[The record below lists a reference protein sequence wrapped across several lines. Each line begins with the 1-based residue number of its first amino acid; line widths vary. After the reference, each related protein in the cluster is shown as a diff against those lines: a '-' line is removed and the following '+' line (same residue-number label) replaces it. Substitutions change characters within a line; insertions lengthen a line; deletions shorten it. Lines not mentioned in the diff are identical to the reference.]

1 MCFIPEIFN
10 DNDGD
15 CDICKKKGRIKWKVT
30 CVMVKS
36 NSVDRALHLQ
46 GRFCNTSLLWF
57 WRLASLDFT
66 LHPVSAYLP
75 TLHEPDL
82 GNLKSN
88 WRELGEKEMMTT
100 MRKPSW
106 PQLRQQ
112 CYQARKFGAIFISR
126 KTQKWAQMPP
136 LPIHAQILS
145 QNLTQRGKNEPNTYV
160 CLAKSLTKEPSVFLL
175 SLRNN
180 S

>member
-112 CYQARKFGAIFISR
+112 CYQARKFGDGSYCLVEVHGPLTAVLSLISSSR
-126 KTQKWAQMPP
+126 VFGLHPSCITWAQEFW
-136 LPIHAQILS
+136 LLGSRAKAQ
-145 QNLTQRGKNEPNTYV
+145 
-160 CLAKSLTKEPSVFLL
+160 
-175 SLRNN
+175 
-180 S
+180 